1 MSERER
7 ERAQPVPHAILYA
20 KSCSR
25 AYVNGIE
32 IRLKRCNTVA
42 GEYYERREK
51 ERVRNTQWEIE
62 REKEIV

>member
-7 ERAQPVPHAILYA
+7 ERAQRVPHAILYA